1 LRRKLFSERRAVERP
16 EISPIEPLLVQY
28 TEVTMSPSSPPKAIF
43 RFGAYELDSRT
54 RELRKNGMR
63 IRCQEQPLQVLVSLL
78 ERPGELLTRE
88 ELRQR
93 VWPEDTFVDFDHAL
107 TTAVKKIRLAL
118 NDDADAPRYL
128 ETVPRRGYRFIA
140 PVQTEMVDMRR
151 SDEHRAMEVGL
162 GSPDRPL
169 LNRRVVIMAITMVGL
184 VAGIFYWSSHH
195 ARASMLNP
203 NGRTMIAVLPFENL
217 TNDPN
222 QEYFSDG
229 MTEETIAQLGRL
241 NSPHLG
247 VIARTSAMK
256 YKHSNK
262 SAQEIGRELNS
273 DYLLEGS
280 IRREGSRVRVVAQ
293 LIRVAD
299 QSPRWSHQFEY
310 EFGEPLYIE
319 TDAATDIANM
329 VHTALEP
336 SVSMHVKKNDSTDL
350 YLRGL
355 ADSNLHSVEAF
366 ERVLQE
372 FDEGMKKDP
381 NCAPPYASLA
391 RVYERGANLGLLK
404 PTDAYAKALVA
415 ADRAIQL
422 DPQNAEAHIY
432 RADALLTVDYDWA
445 SAQTEIQKALALNTN
460 DPRAHEWN
468 GIFLALQGKSDQGT
482 NELRT
487 AVDLDPLNAEYMTT
501 LGSVLQEAGRTVE
514 AETQFKAAISLDP
527 ASDAAHSALADLY
540 EWNKR
545 YADAI
550 NETTTAFFLRGQ
562 RDQALVIKAVYE
574 RSGYP
579 AAKTA
584 ALHARLDYLLEQGK
598 QRFVSP
604 FEIAAIYAK
613 LGDNQQ
619 SLQWLETAYKQRDVA
634 LPCLRQSQKDLFA
647 AVRNYPAFK
656 QIIANLHYPN

>member
-1 LRRKLFSERRAVERP
+1 
-16 EISPIEPLLVQY
+16 
-28 TEVTMSPSSPPKAIF
+28 MSPSSPPKAIF

-118 NDDADAPRYL
+118 NDEADAPRYL
-128 ETVPRRGYRFIA
+128 ETVPRHGYRFIA
-140 PVQTEMVDMRR
+140 PVQTETVEMSRHDEPDAVD
-151 SDEHRAMEVGL
+151 VGL
-162 GSPDRPL
+162 GPPDRPL
-169 LNRRVVIMAITMVGL
+169 INRRVVLMAAGMIAL
-184 VAGIFYWSSHH
+184 VAGFFYWSSHH

-217 TNDPN
+217 TNDSS
-222 QEYFSDG
+222 QEYFCDG

-241 NSPHLG
+241 SSQHLG

-256 YKHSNK
+256 YKHSGK

-299 QSPRWSHQFEY
+299 QSPRWSHQFDY

-319 TDAATDIANM
+319 TDAATDIANL

-336 SVSMHVKKNDSTDL
+336 STSSRVKKNDSTDL

-355 ADSNLHSVEAF
+355 ADSNLHTAEAID
-366 ERVLQE
+366 RVLQQFE
-372 FDEGMKKDP
+372 VGMKKDP

-404 PTDAYAKALVA
+404 PTDAYAKALAA
-415 ADRAIQL
+415 ADRAIEL

-432 RADALLTVDYDWA
+432 RADALLTIDYDWA
-445 SAQTEIQKALALNTN
+445 AAQAEIQKALILNTN

-468 GIFLALQGKSDQGT
+468 GIFLALQGKFDPSLD
-482 NELRT
+482 ELRT
-487 AVDLDPLNAEYMTT
+487 AVDLDPLNAEYLVT
-501 LGSVLQEAGRTVE
+501 LGSVLQQAGRPVE
-514 AETQFKAAISLDP
+514 AETQLKAAISLDP
-527 ASDAAHSALADLY
+527 ASDTAHSSLAELY

-545 YADAI
+545 YADAV
-550 NETTTAFFLRGQ
+550 NETTAAFFLRGQ
-562 RDQALVIKAVYE
+562 RDQALQIKAAYE
-574 RSGYP
+574 KSGYP
-579 AAKTA
+579 AAKSVET
-584 ALHARLDYLLEQGK
+584 HARLDYLLQQNK
-598 QRFVSP
+598 TRFVSP
-604 FEIAAIYAK
+604 LEIAVLYAK
-613 LGDNQQ
+613 LGEKQQ
-619 SLQWLETAYKQRDVA
+619 ALQWLQDAYRQRDVA
-634 LPCLRQSQKDLFA
+634 LPCLRESQKNIFA
-647 AVRNYPAFK
+647 GLKNEPVFQQLLAD
-656 QIIANLHYPN
+656 LHYPN